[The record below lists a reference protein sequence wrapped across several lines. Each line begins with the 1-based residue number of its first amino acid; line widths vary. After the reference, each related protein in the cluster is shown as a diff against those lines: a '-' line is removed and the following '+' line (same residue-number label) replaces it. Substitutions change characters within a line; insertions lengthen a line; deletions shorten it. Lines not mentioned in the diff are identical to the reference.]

1 MELEYLLSTLLILI
15 SFLIL
20 VIGWNFYVKI
30 KYRNVF
36 ESKLSASLRQRLNE
50 AAVEQVEPVDN
61 IYSETGDYYENQETQ
76 REAPENFYSSKED
89 YYQA

>member
-50 AAVEQVEPVDN
+50 APVEQMEVDN
-61 IYSETGDYYENQETQ
+61 IYSETQDYYENQETQ